1 MPDHYVEM
9 SEQEMSDQIS
19 LNHWLTAPRPG
30 HGLHIAAGP
39 GEWSYHPYA
48 ELATESLR
56 TAQRILAAGVRP
68 GSVIVLAVGDP
79 LQFTTAFFGVLA
91 AGCTPSPLA
100 TPATFGNDERYL
112 EHAANIICVSGCTA
126 IVFDDLLA
134 RYAREASERVGS
146 GPVLVSSQDSG
157 SGAEATAPL
166 PLPDLALLQYT
177 SGSSGAPKGVRV
189 SVGNLVSTIAAQRD
203 WLGLTPDDVFAQW
216 VPLYHDMGLITMVHN
231 VVLQNSLYLMAPQDF
246 LRDPLSWLRLLG
258 RGLATATSAPS
269 FGYAYAAKRVRPE
282 QLEGLD
288 FSRWRV
294 AILGAERIDPTG
306 MGRFGRLLS
315 PFGFDPSALVAAY
328 GMAEATL
335 AVTGVTP
342 GTGTVIREVDSP
354 VIAEGTPVKFG
365 DAGVLGVDQPATG
378 TWLTG
383 CGAAVPGMSVDII
396 DEQGAELAEGY
407 LGQIRV
413 RGTAVAQGYQGD
425 VAPGRFTAKGYETG
439 DAGII
444 VDGTLFVVGRIGD
457 SLKIRGAA
465 VHAEDLELE
474 IATELGVTPNR
485 VVVLLGTADLVDLAV
500 VILACGD
507 REIDPRPIA
516 TLLRSRTAESVALA
530 IVRGAPDAIERTSS
544 GKPRR
549 RVLWRSVL
557 AGELRGEVVHS
568 TWGEVSGKPA
578 PWDSEMRSE
587 DGGPR

>member
-1 MPDHYVEM
+1 
-9 SEQEMSDQIS
+9 MSDQIS
-19 LNHWLTAPRPG
+19 LNHWLTSPRAD
-30 HGLHIAAGP
+30 HGLYIAAGS
-39 GEWSYHPYA
+39 GEWSYYPYSEIAA
-48 ELATESLR
+48 EALR
-56 TAQRILAAGVRP
+56 TAQRIFDAEVRP

-79 LQFTTAFFGVLA
+79 LRFTTAFFGILA

-100 TPATFGNDERYL
+100 MPASFGSDERYL
-112 EHAANIICVSGCTA
+112 EHAANIIGVSGCTA

-146 GPVLVSSQDSG
+146 GPVLISSQGSG
-157 SGAEATAPL
+157 SRAEAIAPL
-166 PLPDLALLQYT
+166 PLPALALLQYT

-189 SVGNLVSTIAAQRD
+189 SVGNLVATIAAQRD

-216 VPLYHDMGLITMVHN
+216 LPLYHDMGLITMVHN

-246 LRDPLSWLRLLG
+246 LRDPMCWLRVLG
-258 RGLATATSAPS
+258 QGLATASSAPS
-269 FGYAYAAKRVRPE
+269 FGYSYAARRVRAE

-294 AILGAERIDPTG
+294 AVLGAERIDPAG

-342 GTGTVIREVDSP
+342 GIGTVIRAVDSP
-354 VIAEGTPVKFG
+354 VIVEGTPVKFG
-365 DAGVLGVDQPATG
+365 DAGVLGIDQPTTG

-383 CGAAVPGMSVDII
+383 CGTAVAGMSVDII
-396 DEQGAELAEGY
+396 DDQGVELAEGY

-413 RGTAVAQGYQGD
+413 RGTSLAQGYQGD
-425 VAPGRFTAKGYETG
+425 VAPGRFTDNGFDTG
-439 DAGII
+439 DAGIV
-444 VDGTLFVVGRIGD
+444 VDGNLFVVGRIGD
-457 SLKIRGAA
+457 SLKVRGAA

-474 IATELGVTPNR
+474 IATELGLTPNR

-500 VILACGD
+500 VIIACGD
-507 REIDPRPIA
+507 REVDSRRIA
-516 TLLRSRTAESVALA
+516 MLLRARTSESVALA

-549 RVLWRSVL
+549 RVLWRSVID
-557 AGELRGEVVHS
+557 GELPGEVVHS
-568 TWGEVSGKPA
+568 TWSEVSAKPA
-578 PWDSEMRSE
+578 PWDSGARSE
-587 DGGPR
+587 SGGTQ